1 MNSFHP
7 ARPFVYL
14 VILGLNILLFAF
26 QVVSGVDPTSPTTLE
41 MIAWGANIPPLTL
54 MGEPWRLLT
63 SMFLHIGLIH
73 VAANCYMLTVLGG
86 IVERE
91 FGSARF
97 TLIYL
102 LSGMFGSLASAMLA
116 TSFKVS
122 AGASGALM
130 GITGACLA
138 HSLVAYLRD
147 KQGVAAGLMV
157 PLLQTI
163 AINLA
168 FGYFLKEIV
177 DNAAHIGG
185 LLAGAAIGGIFAV
198 TRFNSALKRSLVAA
212 MVTIASLALLHH
224 AVNKPPST
232 KLIIMKMQLMEMAR
246 MPVR

>member
-1 MNSFHP
+1 M
-7 ARPFVYL
+7 VYL
-14 VILGLNILLFAF
+14 AILGINILLFAF
-26 QVVSGVDPTSPTTLE
+26 QVINGVDPTSPETRD
-41 MIAWGANIPPLTL
+41 MIAWGANVPPLTL
-54 MGEPWRLLT
+54 TGEPWRLLT

-73 VAANCYMLTVLGG
+73 LAANCYMLMVLGG

-102 LSGMFGSLASAMLA
+102 LSGLFGSLASALLA

-138 HSLVAYLRD
+138 HSLVAYIRD

-163 AINLA
+163 GINLA
-168 FGYFLKEIV
+168 FGALVDGV
-177 DNAAHIGG
+177 DNAAHVGG
-185 LLAGAAIGGIFAV
+185 LLAGAVIGGIFAV
-198 TRFNSALKRSLVAA
+198 TRFKDWFKRSLVAA
-212 MVTIASLALLHH
+212 MVTIASLALLNH
-224 AVNKPPST
+224 AVTRPPST
-232 KLIIMKMQLMEMAR
+232 ALMMMKLQLKLELAR
-246 MPVR
+246 QPAR